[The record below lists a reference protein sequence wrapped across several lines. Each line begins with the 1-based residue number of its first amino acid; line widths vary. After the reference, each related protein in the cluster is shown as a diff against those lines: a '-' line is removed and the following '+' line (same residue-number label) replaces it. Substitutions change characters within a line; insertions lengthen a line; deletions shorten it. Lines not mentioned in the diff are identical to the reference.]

1 MAAVHSEA
9 RPITVLIAD
18 DHELVRAG
26 LKRVLEESGEMR
38 VVGEAADGKAA
49 IEAYRDAHPDVVIM
63 DLTMPGM
70 DGLEAVE
77 RMLAAHRD
85 ARILVLTMHSE
96 EHYALRAL
104 KAGCIGFLTKEGST
118 QQLREA
124 VRAVSRGQRFLS
136 SSGKDVVTSQLLMR
150 RGAGDSTSVL
160 SDRELQVLCAL
171 ARGLK
176 MKEIASQLNLSV
188 RTVETYESRVR
199 TKLNLRNK
207 AEISRFAYQNK
218 LI

>member
-1 MAAVHSEA
+1 MVTLESET

-26 LKRVLEESGEMR
+26 LKRVLEEAGDMR
-38 VVGEAADGKAA
+38 VVGEASNGR
-49 IEAYRDAHPDVVIM
+49 EACDVYEALRPDVVIM
-63 DLTMPGM
+63 DLTMPGT
-70 DGLEAVE
+70 DGLEGVDGI
-77 RMLAAHRD
+77 LARHRD
-85 ARILVLTMHSE
+85 ARILVLSMHSE
-96 EHYALRAL
+96 EHYAVRAL
-104 KAGCIGFLTKEGST
+104 KAGCMGYLTKEGST

-124 VRAVSRGQRFLS
+124 VRTVSRGQRFLS
-136 SSGKDVVTSQLLMR
+136 SSGKEVVTSQLLTR
-150 RGAGDSTSVL
+150 RGTGESTSVL
-160 SDRELQVLCAL
+160 SDRELQVLCLL

-176 MKEIASQLNLSV
+176 LKEIAGQLNLSV

-207 AEISRFAYQNK
+207 AEIWRFAYQNK

>member
-1 MAAVHSEA
+1 MESET

-26 LKRVLEESGEMR
+26 LKRVLEESGDMR
-38 VVGEAADGKAA
+38 VVGEASDGP
-49 IEAYRDAHPDVVIM
+49 EALDVYQDLRPDVVIM
-63 DLTMPGM
+63 DISMPGM
-70 DGLEAVE
+70 DGLETVD
-77 RMLAAHRD
+77 RLLASHRD

-104 KAGCIGFLTKEGST
+104 KAGCMGYLTKEGST

-136 SSGKDVVTSQLLMR
+136 SSGKDVVTSQLLTR
-150 RGAGDSTSVL
+150 RRTGDTTNVL
-160 SDRELQVLCAL
+160 SDRELQVLCML

-176 MKEIASQLNLSV
+176 LKEIAGQLNLSV

>member
-1 MAAVHSEA
+1 M

-26 LKRVLEESGEMR
+26 LKRVIEESGDMR
-38 VVGEAADGKAA
+38 VVGEASGGKQALAA
-49 IEAYRDAHPDVVIM
+49 YGALRPDVVIM
-63 DLTMPGM
+63 DISMPGM
-70 DGLEAVE
+70 DGLETVE
-77 RMLAAHRD
+77 KMLARHRD

-104 KAGCIGFLTKEGST
+104 RAGCSGYLTKEGST
-118 QQLREA
+118 QDLREA
-124 VRAVSRGQRFLS
+124 VRAVSKGQRFLS
-136 SSGKDVVTSQLLMR
+136 STGKDVVTTQLLTQ
-150 RGAGDSTSVL
+150 RGAGGTANVL
-160 SDRELQVLCAL
+160 SDRELQVLCML

-176 MKEIASQLNLSV
+176 LKEIAGHLNLSV
-188 RTVETYESRVR
+188 RTVETYEARVR
-199 TKLNLRNK
+199 TKLHLRNK